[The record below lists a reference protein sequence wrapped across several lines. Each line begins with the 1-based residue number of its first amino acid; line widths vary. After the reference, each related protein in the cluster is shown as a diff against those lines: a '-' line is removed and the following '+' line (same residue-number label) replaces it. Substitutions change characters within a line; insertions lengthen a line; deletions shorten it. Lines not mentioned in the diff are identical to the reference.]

1 MRYVLFALLLVVVG
15 CSSNTSTQSDTSLTC
30 SVSSAS
36 ILNSSNQV
44 GLTVT
49 ATGGEASYYVSS
61 VNVNGYAGSLISGSS
76 SFSSSSALTMSFAS
90 LTYATLQAG
99 ATGTVSIY
107 DSADSAASTSCSF
120 YVGTATTSSS
130 SLACTMTPSSTTPY
144 LNSAT
149 TFTVVGSGG
158 TSPYT
163 FSNFVPGT
171 YGSVTSALAAV
182 SSLQATAA
190 ASYSYA
196 GSVTPS
202 VQITDSLGNV
212 STCSTAL
219 TVQSTSS
226 GTGTSGYLSCTVSLN
241 PTSVARGQYV
251 NAAAVITGYGAGNVY
266 ATQINYDSNSG
277 MSGYFTGSTTAVL
290 TFGYAGNWPVTFQ
303 IRDGSGNTS
312 YCTGYQQ
319 VY

>member
-1 MRYVLFALLLVVVG
+1 MRYLFLLLFLVVG
-15 CSSNTSTQSDTSLTC
+15 CSSNTSTQSGTTLTC

-44 GLTVT
+44 GLTIT
-49 ATGGEASYYVSS
+49 ASGGTASYYISNVAVSGATGAL
-61 VNVNGYAGSLISGSS
+61 VSGSS
-76 SFSSSSALTMSFAS
+76 SFSSSSAVTLQFSS

-107 DSADSAASTSCSF
+107 DSSDTVESTSCSF

-130 SLACTMTPSSTTPY
+130 SLACTITPSTTTPY
-144 LNSAT
+144 LNSSD
-149 TFTVVGSGG
+149 TFTIVGSGG
-158 TSPYT
+158 TAPYT
-163 FSNFVPGT
+163 FSNFSPGA
-171 YGSVTSALAAV
+171 YGTVTSALT
-182 SSLQATAA
+182 SSSTVQASAA

-196 GSVTPS
+196 GAVTPS
-202 VQITDSLGNV
+202 VQITDSVGNI

-219 TVQSTSS
+219 TVQSTSTS
-226 GTGTSGYLSCTVSLN
+226 TGTSGYLSCTVSLS

-251 NAAAVITGYGAGNVY
+251 NASAVITGYGAGNVY
-266 ATQINYDSNSG
+266 ATQITYDGNSG
-277 MSGYFTGSTTAVL
+277 LTGYFNGATTAIL
-290 TFGYAGNWPVTFQ
+290 YFANAGYWPVTFQ